1 MPCSAARVA
10 LAEQD
15 AADEHRRRAEQK
27 EIDRVEKSAKRP
39 AIWGKVY
46 DNEDLARK
54 AKQMEKRVDRLKE
67 EQTTLTA
74 GSPWRLRLQGEALDA
89 DRLLALQQWAVRPA
103 PDAPVLFSPEHLR
116 VKSGDRIAII
126 GRNGCGKS
134 SLLRLLWQA
143 YQHPAERPAIFHPR
157 VRIGYYDQSL
167 QQLRDEDTLSE
178 ALAQLRR

>member
-1 MPCSAARVA
+1 LRSWSGSFVLVSHDRYLLDQVTNCTWILRDKTLQFFRLPCSAARVA

-15 AADEHRRRAEQK
+15 AADEHRRQAEQK
-27 EIDRVEKSAKRP
+27 EIDRVEKSAKRL

-103 PDAPVLFSPEHLR
+103 PDAPVL
-116 VKSGDRIAII
+116 
-126 GRNGCGKS
+126 
-134 SLLRLLWQA
+134 
-143 YQHPAERPAIFHPR
+143 
-157 VRIGYYDQSL
+157 
-167 QQLRDEDTLSE
+167 
-178 ALAQLRR
+178 